1 MTTMTIHA
9 DDMFALALK
18 RYAADL
24 GKSINQ
30 TMKDVFAPILGL
42 AAKSAEYKSPFGR
55 FYGAAKDIDDTSWR
69 EFTATNRTIEA
80 EIWK

>member
-1 MTTMTIHA
+1 MVTMTIHA
-9 DDMFALALK
+9 DDLFALALK

-30 TMKDVFAPILGL
+30 TVKDVFAPILGL
-42 AAKSAEYKSPFGR
+42 AAKSAEHESPFDK
-55 FYGAAKDIDDTSWR
+55 FYGAAKEIDEQGWHDL
-69 EFTATNRTIEA
+69 TASNRTIDA